1 MIVVNTSCVDGCIV
15 FIDPISFSVLKKVQL
30 RYKDYEIPKAIKASI
45 KSLKQVFENI
55 SKSTGDAEF
64 AIIHDIVDKDTHEIP
79 VREFVETMYA
89 RDKNFT
95 RDSLYKMAYEL
106 DEDNSGSISLDE
118 FIHYFQV
125 LSQEEQEQE

>member
-30 RYKDYEIPKAIKASI
+30 RYKDYEIPKAIKSSI
-45 KSLKQVFENI
+45 KNLKQVLENI
-55 SKSTGDAEF
+55 SKSTGDEEF
-64 AIIHDIVDKDTHEIP
+64 GIINEIVDKETSEIP
-79 VREFVETMYA
+79 VREFVETMFA
-89 RDKNFT
+89 RDKNFS
-95 RDSLYKMAYEL
+95 RDELYRMAYEL

-125 LSQEEQEQE
+125 LA